1 MVIRRRHR
9 AARALTLM
17 ELMIAMAIATMV
29 ALLIASAIRL
39 VVVRF
44 ADDTGIRQE
53 AGREERVRTLMHSQL
68 AWLEL
73 EPDRTPRRFFG
84 AADGI
89 EFRTMMS
96 ADSPHERASTVAR
109 YAVESVAGSPA
120 SQRLVYLEREVSAS
134 EIGREE
140 AFAEVGASAD
150 TSGVGGPQRAV
161 IADVAKESALG
172 RPVLE
177 GAKSIAFE
185 YLSFNG
191 PTAVWSRSW
200 TDPEALP
207 RGVRVTVESQNGAKT
222 SWVLPVVVTF

>member
-1 MVIRRRHR
+1 
-9 AARALTLM
+9 M
-17 ELMIAMAIATMV
+17 ELMIAMAIATLV

-73 EPDRTPRRFFG
+73 EPDRTPRRFIG
-84 AADGI
+84 AHDGV
-89 EFRTMMS
+89 EFRTMMR
-96 ADSPHERASTVAR
+96 AEAPHERASTVAR

-120 SQRLVYLEREVSAS
+120 SQRLVYLERAVSAS

-140 AFAEVGASAD
+140 AFAGVGASAD
-150 TSGVGGPQRAV
+150 TYGVGGPQRSV
-161 IADVAKESALG
+161 IADAARESTLG
-172 RPVLE
+172 RPVIE
-177 GAKSIAFE
+177 GARSIVFE
-185 YLSFNG
+185 YLTYNG
-191 PTAVWSRSW
+191 QQAIWLRSW
-200 TDPEALP
+200 VEPDSLP
-207 RGVRVTVESQNGAKT
+207 RGVRVTVESHNGDRA